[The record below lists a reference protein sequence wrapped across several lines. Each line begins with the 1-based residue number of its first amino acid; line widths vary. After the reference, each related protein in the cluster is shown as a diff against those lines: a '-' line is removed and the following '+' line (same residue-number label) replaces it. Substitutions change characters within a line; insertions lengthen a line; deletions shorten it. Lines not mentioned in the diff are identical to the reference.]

1 MHHEKGAAL
10 ISVLMV
16 VVVFLLLGTAL
27 LQWTAVEAIQVQ
39 RQERQ
44 LQAHY
49 LARSGLDVA
58 LNYVFEQVAQ
68 GISVKDMKLSDLKY
82 PVGGVGS
89 YEVTFT
95 KGSEKQESVEIRVR
109 GYLTGPVPVEE
120 TIKAYLE
127 LPKTTTAEEIGWGE
141 KRGPHL
147 DLRFPH
153 KEYDGLVSFVADNQ
167 VVTINNNRYGDKDR
181 GYNHYFKAPAM
192 VFSSDTLSIKNGS
205 TLHLYTDFVAFRT
218 EKIELLGSDNL
229 LTLNVNTNPIIED
242 GVKYGVV
249 YFATTLSGVDR
260 PGYYKFRDGTTW
272 ENGTLRTPGYL
283 IPTSSTELPTFFSS
297 RIVYSSGN

>member
-127 LPKTTTAEEIGWGE
+127 LPKTARAEDIGWGI
-141 KRGPHL
+141 KRAPHL
-147 DLRFPH
+147 DLRFADE
-153 KEYDGLVSFVADNQ
+153 EYDGLVSFVADNQ

-192 VFSSDTLSIKNGS
+192 VFSSDTLSIENGS

-218 EKIELLGSDNL
+218 KIKLLGSDNL

>member
-1 MHHEKGAAL
+1 MHYEKGAAL

-95 KGSEKQESVEIRVR
+95 KGSEEQESVEIRVR

-127 LPKTTTAEEIGWGE
+127 LPKTARAEDIGWGI
-141 KRGPHL
+141 KRAPHL
-147 DLRFPH
+147 DLRFADE
-153 KEYDGLVSFVADNQ
+153 EYDGLVSFVADNQ

-192 VFSSDTLSIKNGS
+192 MFSSDTLSIENGS

-218 EKIELLGSDNL
+218 KTKLLGSDNL

-249 YFATTLSGVDR
+249 YFAKTLSGVDR
-260 PGYYKFRDGTTW
+260 PG
-272 ENGTLRTPGYL
+272 
-283 IPTSSTELPTFFSS
+283 
-297 RIVYSSGN
+297 

>member
-127 LPKTTTAEEIGWGE
+127 LTTAEEIGWGE
-141 KRGPHL
+141 KRGKHL
-147 DLRFPH
+147 DLRFPD
-153 KEYDGLVSFVADNQ
+153 KEYDGLVLFVADNQ
-167 VVTINNNRYGDKDR
+167 VVTINDNSYGDKDR

-192 VFSSDTLSIKNGS
+192 VFSSATLSIKNGS
-205 TLHLYTDFVAFRT
+205 TLHLYTDFVAFGT
-218 EKIELLGSDNL
+218 EIKLLGKDNL

-249 YFATTLSGVDR
+249 YFARTLSGVDR

-283 IPTSSTELPTFFSS
+283 IPTSSTELLTFFSS

>member
-147 DLRFPH
+147 DLRFPD

-192 VFSSDTLSIKNGS
+192 VFSSDTLSIENGS

-218 EKIELLGSDNL
+218 KIKLLGSDNL

-249 YFATTLSGVDR
+249 YFAKTLSGVDR